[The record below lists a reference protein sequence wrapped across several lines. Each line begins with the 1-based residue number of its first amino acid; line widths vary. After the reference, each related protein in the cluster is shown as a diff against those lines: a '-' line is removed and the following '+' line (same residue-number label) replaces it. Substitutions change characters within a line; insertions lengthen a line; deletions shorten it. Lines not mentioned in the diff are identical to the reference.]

1 MSALGPFRLRF
12 VIIFRSAARRRRP
25 RPRKPSFDA
34 EDDSTLS
41 YPWQNSP
48 RPAIVVLITF
58 SYASPTNG
66 ASPNSSATRAVLV
79 LVFSGAP
86 HSRATAEDDQTFSY
100 PWHNPPAL
108 VGLGGVRVDL
118 LALTDA

>member
-66 ASPNSSATRAVLV
+66 ASPNSLMRRAVLV